1 MLSLSMEPNWS
12 LPMRGGG
19 AKCFDEHCHCRW
31 VCLLPAAAK
40 VRLEV
45 LVVVVVAV
53 VVEMM
58 MCMSLDLLM
67 L

>member
-12 LPMRGGG
+12 LPMHGGG
-19 AKCFDEHCHCRW
+19 AKCFDEHCYCRR
-31 VCLLPAAAK
+31 VCLLPAAAE

-45 LVVVVVAV
+45 LVVVEVAV

-58 MCMSLDLLM
+58 M
-67 L
+67 

>member
-12 LPMRGGG
+12 LPMHGGG

-31 VCLLPAAAK
+31 VCLLPAAAE
-40 VRLEV
+40 VSLEV

-53 VVEMM
+53 AVVVEMM
-58 MCMSLDLLM
+58 M
-67 L
+67 